1 VTCGVLY
8 YDGFAEFE
16 IVIALGTFARRAQIV
31 PVALEK
37 RPYLSEEQQTFLPAR
52 LVRSLDPT
60 QVDVFLIPGGDPT
73 TIMDDPDIARLLVA
87 LHQRSRII
95 GAICGGVAL
104 LGHLGLLQGRRFTG
118 AARGHEIDAAALAT
132 RFKDAH
138 YTGEGVTVDGHIVT
152 AQGQAF
158 VEFALEVAR
167 LAGVYGSEEE
177 RLRDYRWLKNQ

>member
-1 VTCGVLY
+1 MTCGVLY

-16 IVIALGTFARRAQIV
+16 IVVALGTFARRAQIV
-31 PVALEK
+31 PVATKK

-73 TIMDDPDIARLLVA
+73 PIMEDPDIARLLVA

-95 GAICGGVAL
+95 GAIGAGVAL

-118 AARGHEIDAAALAT
+118 AARGHEFDAATLAA
-132 RFKDAH
+132 RFKGGH
-138 YTGEGVTVDGHIVT
+138 YTSEGVTVDGHLVT
-152 AQGQAF
+152 AQSQAF
-158 VEFALEVAR
+158 VEFALAVGR
-167 LAGVYGSEEE
+167 LAGVYATEAE
-177 RLRDYRWLKNQ
+177 RERDYRWLKNQ